1 MSSSSSPLFI
11 KADASDYIT
20 AKRQM
25 AIAGEY
31 LNTNNTN
38 PVKTNGKTYNRNFK
52 FVPTANLDLSNCL
65 IDASSFALMNDYT
78 TGKGYINQKC
88 SQ

>member
-1 MSSSSSPLFI
+1 MSSCSKTIF
-11 KADASDYIT
+11 KKTDAGDYIT

-38 PVKTNGKTYNRNFK
+38 PVKTNGYTYNKNFK
-52 FVPTANLDLSNCL
+52 FVPTLDLSNCL
-65 IDASSFALMNDYT
+65 IDSASFQLMNDYT

-88 SQ
+88 